1 MSEFTVH
8 DEASASWAID
18 KILAARE
25 RAARIRAN
33 CEEMIADAEK
43 EASSTEQYLG
53 PMVEAWARENLP
65 RDKKSIKLPTGKV
78 QFRSVPGGARV
89 TNDQVLMDWAQ
100 RCEPRV
106 IVEKV
111 TARIDKSELDFY
123 IQRTGDIPPGVEMVE
138 GRETFSVKG

>member
-8 DEASASWAID
+8 DEASASWAVD

-43 EASSTEQYLG
+43 EANSTEQYLG
-53 PMVEAWARENLP
+53 PMVEAWAKDNLP
-65 RDKKSIKLPTGKV
+65 RDKKSLKLSTGKV

-89 TNDQVLMDWAQ
+89 VDENAVMDWAMSALSDAFET
-100 RCEPRV
+100 RMRTVLNKARV
-106 IVEKV
+106 YE
-111 TARIDKSELDFY
+111 Y
-123 IQRTGDIPPGVEMVE
+123 IEQTGDIPPGVEIVE
-138 GRETFSVKG
+138 DRETFSVKG